1 MILLVGATGDLGGRI
16 AKRLRADGHEVRCL
30 VRHSTDDS
38 SLRAIG
44 AEIVRGD
51 LTQPDTLAAA
61 CEGAETVIATAT
73 AMTRRLQGS
82 QASIRDVDEV
92 GMGQLIGAAEAA
104 GVRRFIYLSFTGI
117 DTAVETPLRHAKL
130 ATERRLGTSRMR
142 AVIVRS
148 DPFQEIH
155 FSPIARFDMAAGK
168 ASVVGKGN
176 TKARWVATD
185 DVAGLLCA
193 LALEPDPP
201 RLIEFG
207 GPEPMTINE
216 ACYLAGELMDRRM
229 KVQHMPRPVAR
240 LAVRLLSRR
249 NDALASA
256 LGAGLTTDLNVVAW
270 DDKPLRD
277 RGINPRPGSDL
288 LREQAR
294 MLAGA

>member
-1 MILLVGATGDLGGRI
+1 MILLIGATGDLGGRV
-16 AKRLRADGHEVRCL
+16 AGQLRSAGHQVRCL
-30 VRHSTDDS
+30 VRHTTDDS
-38 SLRAIG
+38 SLRAVG
-44 AEIVRGD
+44 ADIVRGD
-51 LTQPDTLAAA
+51 LTEPATLPPA
-61 CEGAETVIATAT
+61 CEGVETVIATAT

-82 QASIRDVDEV
+82 QASIKDVDEV
-92 GMGQLIGAAEAA
+92 GMGHLIGAAEGA

-117 DTAVETPLRHAKL
+117 ATAVETPLGHAKL
-130 ATERRLGTSRMR
+130 VTERRLAASPMR
-142 AVIVRS
+142 TVIVRS

-176 TKARWVATD
+176 TKARWVATN

-193 LALEPDPP
+193 LALEADPP

-207 GPEPMTINE
+207 GPEPLTKNE
-216 ACYLAGELMDRRM
+216 AAALAGELMHRRM

-240 LAVRLLSRR
+240 LAVRLLVNR

-256 LGAGLTTDLNVVAW
+256 LGAGLTTDLNVVTW

-277 RGINPRPGSDL
+277 RGINPSPVSDL

-294 MLAGA
+294 MLAR